1 VSKAELR
8 GGTGAARTRKE
19 PLKQPLPSALQPN
32 FVADKSSQ
40 IWSEVASIKSQS
52 YVNQPSPMD
61 EKQIHK
67 QQHEELIRQINTR
80 G

>member
-1 VSKAELR
+1 
-8 GGTGAARTRKE
+8 
-19 PLKQPLPSALQPN
+19 LPSALQPN

-80 G
+80 GQAVLEERQSEASYKSFAQIS